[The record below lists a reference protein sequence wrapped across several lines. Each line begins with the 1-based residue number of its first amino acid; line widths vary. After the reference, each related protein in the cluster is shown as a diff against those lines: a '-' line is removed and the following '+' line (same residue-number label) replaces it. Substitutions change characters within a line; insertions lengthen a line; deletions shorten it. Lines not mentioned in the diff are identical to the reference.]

1 MNTIDRYEAVLGP
14 NTHQLWIY
22 DNETNEFIDP
32 PADVLDSLD
41 DLDIDEAEEKLVR
54 LAIEQTEYADGGWPN
69 DGYRYDAD
77 SIEI

>member
-14 NTHQLWIY
+14 NTHQFWIY

-32 PADVLDSLD
+32 PADVLDQVDALD
-41 DLDIDEAEEKLVR
+41 CEDAERTLLELVS
-54 LAIEQTEYADGGWPN
+54 EQDALPDKGWLN

>member
-1 MNTIDRYEAVLGP
+1 MILNDRYEAVLGP
-14 NTHQLWIY
+14 NTHQFWIY

-32 PADVLDSLD
+32 PADVLDKI
-41 DLDIDEAEEKLVR
+41 DIMDTYDAEEELVR
-54 LAIEQTEYADGGWPN
+54 LAIEQEKLPNKGWLN